1 MNERA
6 DGEPDQAAP
15 ERAGGPGGAA
25 SSRPPTRSTS
35 RPLTVVALLLGLFLA
50 AMEMT
55 VVSTAMPTVVAELG
69 GLPLYAW
76 AFAGY
81 MLAATVTVPIWGKL
95 ADLRGRKPV
104 LLAGLG
110 LFLLGSSACG
120 WAGSMGALI
129 AWRAVQGLGAGALQP
144 ITFTIVGDLF
154 DVHERG
160 RMQGLFG
167 AVWGLAGL
175 VGPLVGG
182 AIVHTIGWRWIFW
195 VNLPFGIAS
204 GVVLAF
210 AYHERPERHEH
221 RLDVGGA
228 ALLAL
233 AVIAALAAV
242 RSGGAA
248 LVGVPIALLATA
260 AFLAVERR
268 AKEPLLPL
276 DLFAMRVMSV
286 SSAAGALMGAAM
298 MSTVTFVPLWVQSVL
313 GAPPTAAGAAIAPM
327 AVGWPIASA
336 ISGRL
341 IARLGYRRLLLGGF
355 ALSAGSALALAF
367 ALHPGTPLRAVQA
380 VTALF
385 GAGLGLANPPLL
397 IAIQTSV
404 PWNRRGVAT
413 ASTIFFRTIGG
424 TLAVGLLGGA
434 LSHALAGTG
443 ARPELVEK
451 LLGPERSA
459 LDPAA
464 VASVAAALQG
474 AMGIVFWAGAAIA
487 VAAFVVVLGFP
498 HVEIAARRAPGS
510 EEAKSAE

>member
-1 MNERA
+1 VR
-6 DGEPDQAAP
+6 
-15 ERAGGPGGAA
+15 R
-25 SSRPPTRSTS
+25 TS
-35 RPLTVVALLLGLFLA
+35 RPLTVVSLLLGLFLA

-104 LLAGLG
+104 LLSGLG
-110 LFLLGSSACG
+110 LFLVGSFGCG
-120 WAGSMGALI
+120 WAGSMAWLI
-129 AWRAVQGLGAGALQP
+129 AWRAVQGLGAGAMQP

-167 AVWGLAGL
+167 AVWGIAGL

-182 AIVHTIGWRWIFW
+182 AIVHAVGWRWIFW

-204 GVVLAF
+204 AAVLLL

-233 AVIAALAAV
+233 AVVAALLSA
-242 RSGGAA
+242 RSRGSA
-248 LVGVPIALLATA
+248 LAGVPVALLAGA

-268 AKEPLLPL
+268 AREPLLPL
-276 DLFAMRVMSV
+276 DLFATRVMAV

-298 MSTVTFVPLWVQSVL
+298 MATVTFVPLWVQSVL

-327 AVGWPIASA
+327 ALGWPVASA

-341 IARLGYRRLLLGGF
+341 MPRLGYRRLLVGGF
-355 ALSAGSALALAF
+355 AVTATAAILLALF
-367 ALHPGTPLRAVQA
+367 LRPGTPLRAVQSL
-380 VTALF
+380 TALF

-397 IAIQTSV
+397 IAVQTSV

-434 LSHALAGTG
+434 LAHALAGAG
-443 ARPELVEK
+443 AAPALVEK

-459 LDPAA
+459 LDPAQ

-474 AMGIVFWAGAAIA
+474 AMAIVFWSGAIIAAAAFA
-487 VAAFVVVLGFP
+487 VALAFP
-498 HVEIAARRAPGS
+498 HVAIAPPRDAREPEPARR
-510 EEAKSAE
+510 